1 MKPPSSAKRAKAVP
15 VPATTLPSLDVQIFE
30 KAVEFH
36 RIGDEAKAE
45 PLYRAA
51 LVLNHL
57 HAESNYNLGL
67 ILHGQNRFAE
77 AVPYYRDAI
86 FARMDYADAY
96 GNLGSVMK
104 ELGKVQ
110 EAMIFYR
117 QAVAYAPLNPQS
129 HSNMAIA
136 LNEQGLGDE
145 ALTAFRRAIVVDPSY
160 VWGYLNMT
168 PCLLDLGMPQA
179 SVDTCRRG
187 IALRPDMAILR
198 HNLGASLKTLNQLDE
213 SIASFRSAIA
223 LQADFGEAH
232 FALGQTLLMRG
243 DYTEGWAEYD
253 WRWTLPDYAWLRN
266 IHGEFAQPRWRG
278 EEARGKSILI
288 YAEQGLG
295 DAIQYARYIPRVQEL
310 GLKVVV
316 AVHPP
321 VKPLFSTMP
330 GITVAVLDQ
339 ELPACDLHCPMM
351 GLPEIFGTTIDTVP
365 AEVPYLSVDPEKARL
380 WRNRISGSGLRV
392 GLVWAGNPTQKG
404 DRWRSPRLAS
414 VMPLFDVPGVQFVAL
429 QKGPGREDLAAH
441 PLPGNV
447 LDLGEEIVDFSDTA
461 AIMAGLDLVITSCT
475 APLHLA
481 GALGAPVW
489 GMIPH
494 SPHFL
499 WGLER
504 LDSPWYPSLRL
515 YRQDQHGK
523 DWSGAIGR
531 MASDL
536 AHLAEMKKAG

>member
-1 MKPPSSAKRAKAVP
+1 MKPSTAKRTKTVPAKAQP
-15 VPATTLPSLDVQIFE
+15 GLDIQIFD

-36 RIGDEAKAE
+36 KTGDEAKAE

-51 LVLNHL
+51 LVLNQL
-57 HAESNYNLGL
+57 HAEANYNLGL

-77 AVPYYRDAI
+77 AVPFYRDAI

-117 QAVAYAPLNPQS
+117 QALAYAPLNPQS
-129 HSNMAIA
+129 HSNMAVA
-136 LNEQGLGDE
+136 LNQHGLPEE
-145 ALTAFRRAIVVDPSY
+145 ALASFRRAIVADPAY
-160 VWGYLNMT
+160 VWAYLNMT
-168 PCLLDLGMPQA
+168 PCLLDLGLTEA
-179 SVDTCRRG
+179 SVAACRRG
-187 IALRPDMAILR
+187 VTINPGLPILH
-198 HNLGASLKTLNQLDE
+198 HNLGASLKTLNRLDE
-213 SIASFRSAIA
+213 SIESFRQA
-223 LQADFGEAH
+223 LALAPDFGEAH

-253 WRWTLPDYAWLRN
+253 WRWTLADYAWLRN
-266 IHGEFAQPRWRG
+266 IHGEFTQPRWRG
-278 EEARGKSILI
+278 EDARGKSILV

-295 DAIQYARYIPRVQEL
+295 DAIQYARYVPHLQER
-310 GLKVVV
+310 GLKVIL

-321 VKPLFSTMP
+321 LKPLFSSMP
-330 GITVAVLDQ
+330 DVTVAVLDQ
-339 ELPACDLHCPMM
+339 ALPPFDLHCPLL
-351 GLPEIFGTTIDTVP
+351 GLPEIFGTTLDNVP
-365 AEVPYLSVDPEKARL
+365 AEVPYLHPDPAKVRL
-380 WRNRISGSGLRV
+380 WRNRTAGAGLRV

-414 VMPLFDVPGVQFVAL
+414 VAPLFDVPGVQFIAL
-429 QKGPGREDLAAH
+429 QKGAGREDLATH
-441 PLPGNV
+441 PLPANV
-447 LDLGEEIVDFSDTA
+447 LDPGDEIADFSDTA

-481 GALGAPVW
+481 GALGVPVW
-489 GMIPH
+489 AMIPY

-499 WGLER
+499 WGLQR

-515 YRQDQHGK
+515 YRQDRHGK
-523 DWSGAIGR
+523 DWSGMIGR
-531 MASDL
+531 MAADL
-536 AHLAEMKKAG
+536 TRLAEARKAG